1 MVTNW
6 KIWKRNKNVE
16 ARTFKRVK
24 NELPEMESA
33 KQLRKIIYKIY
44 KPNMK
49 ILDVGCAS
57 GHYYNSLK
65 KIDNNLF
72 YCGLD
77 PTKAYIN
84 FGKKYFKLNKKV
96 SFLLGDI
103 NKPPKRIKNHFDIV
117 FSCNVL
123 LHLPSIDKAL
133 VNLIHSSKKYCIIRT
148 LISEKTHLSKYLYSD
163 KFDKMGNPKD
173 FVYQNTYSFNYL
185 KKIIKSCGRY
195 KIRFLE
201 DKFESKK
208 INSEY
213 KKFKNKQ
220 GAVTKVMDKIQL
232 AGSKVFEWK
241 WLIITK

>member
-1 MVTNW
+1 MVTHW

-33 KQLRKIIYKIY
+33 KQLRKIIFKIY

-84 FGKKYFKLNKKV
+84 FGKK
-96 SFLLGDI
+96 
-103 NKPPKRIKNHFDIV
+103 
-117 FSCNVL
+117 
-123 LHLPSIDKAL
+123 
-133 VNLIHSSKKYCIIRT
+133 
-148 LISEKTHLSKYLYSD
+148 
-163 KFDKMGNPKD
+163 
-173 FVYQNTYSFNYL
+173 
-185 KKIIKSCGRY
+185 
-195 KIRFLE
+195 
-201 DKFESKK
+201 
-208 INSEY
+208 
-213 KKFKNKQ
+213 
-220 GAVTKVMDKIQL
+220 
-232 AGSKVFEWK
+232 
-241 WLIITK
+241 